1 MLQPP
6 PASQGEKIMRFVSA
20 ILIAACLVA
29 PAASVSAAQTL
40 PGATLG
46 EAGNA
51 DVIGQFVC
59 GLPGST
65 IDAFRAKVN
74 LLVPGG
80 ASSSEYVTAQ
90 QSAHNLIQKLRNN
103 NDDLRELGASNC
115 VEVEALMN
123 NVMAATPQ

>member
-1 MLQPP
+1 
-6 PASQGEKIMRFVSA
+6 MRFVRA
-20 ILIAACLVA
+20 LLIAACLIA
-29 PAASVSAAQTL
+29 PVASVSATQTL

-59 GLPGST
+59 GMPGST

-74 LLVPGG
+74 AFVPGG
-80 ASSSEYVTAQ
+80 AGSAEYVQGQ
-90 QSAHNLIQKLRNN
+90 QGARNLIQKLRNN

-115 VEVEALMN
+115 VEVEQLMK
-123 NVMAATPQ
+123 NVMAGTPQ

>member
-1 MLQPP
+1 
-6 PASQGEKIMRFVSA
+6 MRFA
-20 ILIAACLVA
+20 RTLLIAACLVA

-46 EAGNA
+46 EAGHA

-59 GLPGST
+59 GIPGST

-80 ASSSEYVTAQ
+80 TGNSEYVTGQ
-90 QSAHNLIQKLRNN
+90 QSARDLIQKLRNN
-103 NDDLRELGASNC
+103 NDDLRELGGSNC
-115 VEVEALMN
+115 VEVEALMK

>member
-1 MLQPP
+1 
-6 PASQGEKIMRFVSA
+6 MRSVRA
-20 ILIAACLVA
+20 LLIAACLLA
-29 PAASVSAAQTL
+29 PVASVSAAQTL

-46 EAGNA
+46 EAGHA

-80 ASSSEYVTAQ
+80 AGSSEYLSGQ
-90 QSAHNLIQKLRNN
+90 QSARDLIQKLRNN

-115 VEVEALMN
+115 VEVESLMK
-123 NVMAATPQ
+123 NVMAARQ

>member
-1 MLQPP
+1 
-6 PASQGEKIMRFVSA
+6 MRFIRALPIAVSLLA
-20 ILIAACLVA
+20 S
-29 PAASVSAAQTL
+29 AASVSAAQTL
-40 PGATLG
+40 PGATLD
-46 EAGNA
+46 EAGHA

-59 GLPGST
+59 GMPGST

-80 ASSSEYVTAQ
+80 AVSATYAAGQ
-90 QSAHNLIQKLRNN
+90 QNARDLIQKLRNN